1 MRPATL
7 SLLLLLAAFSIGDV
21 DAQTAAVVD
30 PTAAAKAALAQLDG
44 TIMLVGT
51 QEPVKVIRDRFG
63 VPHIYAKNT
72 GDLFFAQGF
81 VVAQDRMWQLEMWRR
96 NGEGRL
102 AEVLGK
108 DYVRRDTF
116 ARMLQFRGNW
126 DAEYRKY
133 HPQGKLIFDSF
144 AKGVNAAIQ
153 KALDERKV
161 PVEFDRMGFAPQPVW
176 TAKTIL
182 TRMPGWR
189 MTRNASSELARALDI
204 KRLGLERT
212 RELRPTEPER
222 AFVVPEGLNL
232 DDIEPGILDIARDA
246 NNYRFPVAGSGSGS
260 GGDGAEISTNEP
272 GFFVPGDE
280 RPSASN
286 NWVISGKKSVTGKPL
301 LANDPHRDLV
311 NPSLRYV
318 VHLNAPGWNA
328 IGATEPGVPGIA
340 IGHND
345 RVAWGF
351 TILGVD
357 QQDLYVEETDPANPN
372 RYRWKGEWRDLTLD
386 RELIYVKGQ
395 AAPVEVTLKRTH
407 HGPVVHE
414 NIPKNRAYAVRWA
427 GAETGGAGYVGAL
440 GVMQSRNWDEFK
452 TNMSRAWFTPS
463 HSIVYADVDGNIGYL
478 GVALSPVRR
487 NWDGLLPVP
496 GKDGKYE
503 WDGYVP
509 PEKLPAS
516 FNTPTGFYNTSNN
529 DVVPKIVA
537 GYDQALGFEYGASF
551 RYDRILEVLKAK
563 PRFAL
568 GDMQTLQ
575 QDTVSLPAK
584 TLVPLI
590 LGFTFAKG
598 ELERAQRLFIGW
610 DFSLGKDSSAAAV
623 YEALQLKLPPLAYAP
638 FLSDAERFTY
648 RGFDLRR
655 VLSWMSR
662 PPAIYGASPRER
674 RDTRDRIL
682 REAFEQA
689 VAHLVKLRGE
699 DMKNWAWGDIHTA
712 DFAHPL
718 VGRGPASAPEVF
730 AITPVPRG
738 GDGHTP
744 MAATSMSETNTKQVA
759 GASFSF
765 VADVALWD
773 RSTFLSAPGNSAQP
787 LSPFYSNLI
796 ESWAAGKG
804 NPLVFSRPA
813 VEGARAHRLVI
824 APIFDRTEPGSEE
837 PFEPV
842 QKDLFSAAGGQPI
855 AVADFD
861 NDGDLDVF
869 VGFRGAPSRLYR
881 NEGGRFTEVAAA
893 FGVDEGDEVRA
904 AAWGDYDSDGNLD
917 LFVGFARG
925 ARSRNKLYRNVVDR
939 EHEQG
944 RHFVDVSAAMGV
956 DDFGTTRQP
965 VFIDYDS
972 DGDVDLYV
980 AFRDRPNALYRNDG
994 PGKPFTDVASMVGL
1008 ADPRKT
1014 VGSLWFDMDQDGD
1027 LDVFVANQD
1036 GDTNGFFRND
1046 GGRFTDIAR
1055 DLDMDGLGRPPVY
1068 GGVGATLLDY
1078 DNDGDFDL
1086 YLGNYGPNNLF
1097 RNDGG
1102 GKFTD
1107 VAAALG
1113 VAGDYHATTV
1123 VSGDYDN
1130 DGREDIYV
1138 ASYLTAVMQARDY
1151 LYHNDGP
1158 KGFSDRLPAYVA
1170 KHDATHGVQFF
1181 DFDQDGDLDLM
1192 AADNLQYGSNA
1203 LFKNRKGGRSLQ
1215 VLVTDANG
1223 RLTLAGSEVRLYK
1236 VGTRDLLGTRIV
1248 DTGGGYCSQNAMA
1261 LHFGLGDHSGPVDV
1275 EVATLRGS
1283 ERVIT
1288 RKSSVDPGPRPLT
1301 VAVP

>member
-1 MRPATL
+1 MKTATL
-7 SLLLLLAAFSIGDV
+7 SALLLAAFSVGDV
-21 DAQTAAVVD
+21 SAQTAPAPD
-30 PTAAAKAALAQLDG
+30 PVAAAMAALAQIDG
-44 TIMLVGT
+44 TIMVSGT
-51 QEPVKVIRDRFG
+51 REPVEVIRDKFG

-72 GDLFFAQGF
+72 GDLFLAQGF

-182 TRMPGWR
+182 TRLPGWA

-212 RELRPTEPER
+212 RELKPTEPER
-222 AFVVPEGLNL
+222 AFVIPEGLNL

-246 NNYRFPVAGSGSGS
+246 NNYRFPVAGSS
-260 GGDGAEISTNEP
+260 GDGAEISTDAP
-272 GFFVPGDE
+272 GFLVPGDE

-286 NWVISGKKSVTGKPL
+286 NWVVSGRKSATGKPL

-318 VHLNAPGWNA
+318 VHLSAPGWNA

-357 QQDLYVEETDPANPN
+357 QQDLYVEETDPADPN
-372 RYRWKGEWRDLTLD
+372 RYMWKGEWREMALS

-414 NIPKNRAYAVRWA
+414 NAAKNRAYAVRWA

-440 GVMQSRNWDEFK
+440 GVMQSRNWDEFR
-452 TNMSRAWFTPS
+452 TNMARAWFTPS

-503 WDGYVP
+503 WEGYVP
-509 PEKLPAS
+509 FEKLPAS
-516 FNTPTGFYNTSNN
+516 FNPPGGFFNTSNN

-537 GYDQALGFEYGASF
+537 GYDQPLGFEYGASF

-563 PRFAL
+563 PRFTL
-568 GDMQTLQ
+568 TDMQALQ
-575 QDTVSLPAK
+575 QDTVSLPARA
-584 TLVPLI
+584 LVPSI
-590 LGFTFAKG
+590 LAFTFAKP

-610 DFSLGKDSSAAAV
+610 DYSLRKDSPAAAV

-648 RGFDLRR
+648 RGYDLRR
-655 VLSWMSR
+655 VLGWMSK
-662 PPAIYGASPRER
+662 PPATYGASPKER

-712 DFAHPL
+712 DFVHPL
-718 VGRGPASAPEVF
+718 SGRVASSTADVF

-738 GDGHTP
+738 GDGYTP
-744 MAATSMSETNTKQVA
+744 MAATSMSENNTKQVA

-765 VADVALWD
+765 VADVADWD

-804 NPLVFSRPA
+804 NPFVYSRAA
-813 VEGARAHRLVI
+813 VEGAKANSLVL
-824 APIFDRTEPGSEE
+824 APILDRTEPGPEE

-842 QKDLFSAAGGQPI
+842 QKELFAAAGGQPI

-861 NDGDLDVF
+861 NDGDLDMY

-893 FGVDEGDEVRA
+893 FGLDEGDEVRA

-925 ARSRNKLYRNVVDR
+925 ARLRNKLYRNVVDAN
-939 EHEQG
+939 HDQG
-944 RHFVDVSAAMGV
+944 RHFVEVGAAMGV

-965 VFIDYDS
+965 VFIDYDT

-994 PGKPFTDVASMVGL
+994 PGKPFIDVAPAVGL

-1046 GGRFTDIAR
+1046 AGHFTDVAR
-1055 DLDMDGLGRPPVY
+1055 ELGMDGLGRPPVY

-1086 YLGNYGPNNLF
+1086 YLGNYGPNNLY

-1102 GKFTD
+1102 GKFSD
-1107 VAAALG
+1107 IAAALG

-1130 DGREDIYV
+1130 DGREDLYV

-1158 KGFSDRLPAYVA
+1158 AGFSDRLPSYVA

-1192 AADNLQYGSNA
+1192 GADNLQYGSNA
-1203 LFKNRKGGRSLQ
+1203 LFRNRKGGRSLQ
-1215 VLVTDANG
+1215 ALVTDANG
-1223 RLTLAGSEVRLYK
+1223 RLTQAGSEVRLYK
-1236 VGTRDLLGTRIV
+1236 AGARDLLGTRIV

-1261 LHFGLGDHSGPVDV
+1261 VHFGLGDYAGLVDV
-1275 EVATLRGS
+1275 EVTTPGTR
-1283 ERVIT
+1283 RVT
-1288 RKSSVDPGPRPLT
+1288 RVESVDPSAPTSRLMRVNVPRP
-1301 VAVP
+1301 

>member
-1 MRPATL
+1 MRTAILPAF
-7 SLLLLLAAFSIGDV
+7 LLAAVAIGDV
-21 DAQTAAVVD
+21 SAQTASPPD
-30 PTAAAKAALAQLDG
+30 PVAAAKAAVAQLDG
-44 TIMLVGT
+44 TIMVSGAS
-51 QEPVKVIRDRFG
+51 EPVEVIRDKFG

-72 GDLFFAQGF
+72 GDLFFAQGY

-182 TRMPGWR
+182 TRMPGWA

-212 RELRPTEPER
+212 RELKPTEPER
-222 AFVVPEGLNL
+222 AFLVPEGLNL

-246 NNYRFPVAGSGSGS
+246 NNYRFSAAGA
-260 GGDGAEISTNEP
+260 GDGPESTTDEAS
-272 GFFVPGDE
+272 FAVPGDE

-286 NWVISGKKSVTGKPL
+286 NWVIAGRKSVTGRPL
-301 LANDPHRDLV
+301 LANDPHRDVV

-372 RYRWKGEWRDLTLD
+372 RYMWKGEWRDMALS

-395 AAPVEVTLKRTH
+395 TAPVEVTLKRTH

-414 NIPKNRAYAVRWA
+414 NTTKGRAYAVRWA

-440 GVMQSRNWDEFK
+440 GVMQSRNWEEFK

-503 WDGYVP
+503 WEVYVP
-509 PEKLPAS
+509 FEKLPAS
-516 FNTPTGFYNTSNN
+516 FNPPSGFFNTSNN

-537 GYDQALGFEYGASF
+537 GYDQPLGFEYGTSF
-551 RYDRILEVLKAK
+551 RYDRILEVLQSK
-563 PRFAL
+563 PRFTLAE
-568 GDMQTLQ
+568 MQALQ
-575 QDTVSLPAK
+575 QDTVSLPARS
-584 TLVPLI
+584 LVPLI
-590 LGFTFAKG
+590 QALTFAKAD
-598 ELERAQRLFIGW
+598 LERAQRLFIGW
-610 DFSLGKDSSAAAV
+610 DFSLRKDSPAAAL
-623 YEALQLKLPPLAYAP
+623 YEALQLKLPPLSYAP
-638 FLSDAERFTY
+638 FLSDAERFTF
-648 RGFDLRR
+648 RGFDLDRT
-655 VLSWMSR
+655 LSWMNR
-662 PPAIYGASPRER
+662 PPATYGASPRER
-674 RDTRDRIL
+674 RETRDRIL

-689 VAHLVKLRGE
+689 LAHLVKLRGE
-699 DMKNWAWGDIHTA
+699 DPKAWPWGEIHTA
-712 DFAHPL
+712 DFVHPL
-718 VGRGPASAPEVF
+718 SARGAASSADVF

-738 GDGHTP
+738 GDGNTA
-744 MAATSMSETNTKQVA
+744 MASSSLAENNTKQVA
-759 GASFSF
+759 GATFSF
-765 VADVALWD
+765 VADVADWD
-773 RSTFLSAPGNSAQP
+773 RSTFLSAPGNSGQP

-804 NPLVFSRPA
+804 NPFVFSRA
-813 VEGARAHRLVI
+813 RVEEAKANALVL
-824 APIFDRTEPGSEE
+824 APILDRTEPTPDE

-842 QKDLFSAAGGQPI
+842 QKELFAAAGGQPI

-861 NDGDLDVF
+861 NDGDLDVY
-869 VGFRGAPSRLYR
+869 VGFRGGPSRLYR
-881 NEGGRFTEVAAA
+881 NEAGHFVEVASA
-893 FGVDEGDEVRA
+893 FGLDEGDEVRA

-925 ARSRNKLYRNVVDR
+925 ARSRNKLYRNVVDAN
-939 EHEQG
+939 HDQG
-944 RHFVDVSAAMGV
+944 RHFVEVGAAMGV

-965 VFIDYDS
+965 VFIDYDN

-994 PGKPFTDVASMVGL
+994 PGKPFTDLAPTVGL

-1014 VGSLWFDMDQDGD
+1014 VGSVWFDMDRDGD
-1027 LDVFVANQD
+1027 LDLFVANQD

-1046 GGRFTDIAR
+1046 SGRFTDIAR
-1055 DLDMDGLGRPPVY
+1055 ELGMDGLGRPPVY

-1086 YLGNYGPNNLF
+1086 YLGNYGPNDLF

-1102 GKFTD
+1102 GKFSD
-1107 VAAALG
+1107 VGAALG

-1130 DGREDIYV
+1130 E
-1138 ASYLTAVMQARDY
+1138 VMQARDY
-1151 LYHNDGP
+1151 LYHNDGVA
-1158 KGFSDRLPAYVA
+1158 GFSDRLPSYVA
-1170 KHDATHGVQFF
+1170 KHDGTHGVQFF
-1181 DFDQDGDLDLM
+1181 DFDKDGDLDLM
-1192 AADNLQYGSNA
+1192 LADNLQYGTNA
-1203 LFKNRKGGRSLQ
+1203 LFQNRRGGRSLQ
-1215 VLVTDANG
+1215 VLVRDEKGN
-1223 RLTLAGSEVRLYK
+1223 LTRAGSEVRLYK
-1236 VGTRDLLGTRIV
+1236 AGTREILGSRIV

-1261 LHFGLGDHSGPVDV
+1261 VHFGLGDYAGLVDV
-1275 EVATLRGS
+1275 EVTMPGS
-1283 ERVIT
+1283 RQVTRVERV
-1288 RKSSVDPGPRPLT
+1288 DPTAPTSRPLL
-1301 VAVP
+1301 AVNVPR